1 MPRNIFTDFDFQGVS
16 KVTNLPAPTNSG
28 DAANKGYVDSA
39 VEGLAWKDS
48 CRVATQANLN
58 LASPGATIDAITMA
72 SGDRVLVRAQT
83 AGAENGIYVWNG
95 AASAMTRALDANTF
109 PELEQATTTVEEGT
123 SAGVTYRQTA
133 VNGTLGSTAVSWT
146 VMGTSAPAAS
156 TTQSGISRHATQAE
170 VDAGAALSPNVVV
183 TVDTLNNWSGRLRK
197 FSANV
202 GDGSAT
208 SYTVTHNF
216 NTRDVIVRVFPN
228 SGQYDDVEVDV
239 QRTGVNA
246 VAVVFATAPAS
257 NAYRVVV
264 LG

>member
-1 MPRNIFTDFDFQGVS
+1 MPRLIFTDFDFQGAS
-16 KVTNLPAPTNSG
+16 RPTNIPAPASAG
-28 DAANKGYVDSA
+28 DAANKAYVDSA

-48 CRVATQANLN
+48 CRVATQANLS
-58 LASPGATIDAITMA
+58 LSSPGATIDGVTMA
-72 SGDRVLVRAQT
+72 SGDRVLARAQT

-95 AASAMTRALDANTF
+95 AASAMTRALDASTF

-156 TTQSGISRHATQAE
+156 TTQSGIMRLATQPE
-170 VDAGAALSPNVVV
+170 VDAGTAADLAVSPQ
-183 TVDTLNNWSGRLRK
+183 TLANWSGRLRK
-197 FSANV
+197 FAANV

-208 SYTVTHNF
+208 SYTVTHNY
-216 NTRDVIVRVFPN
+216 NTRDVDVTVFPN
-228 SGQYDDVEVDV
+228 SGTFDDVEVDV
-239 QRTGVNA
+239 QRTSVNA
-246 VAVVFATAPAS
+246 VTVVFATAPAS